1 VAQPGSALALGARGR
16 RFESGRPDLPAQGP
30 RPPQGQEKRIEIRW
44 RDLDSYGHVNQAVYL
59 TYAEEVLDD
68 WFRTRL
74 GREPGTVWDYVARR
88 TTIDYR
94 DELRLADRVAVG
106 TTELVAL
113 GTTSVTAK
121 VTLSAPDG
129 RVATELEL
137 VVVVIDGQGG
147 APRPLSDAERA
158 ALAGEGQEFVAAGVE
173 PLG

>member
-1 VAQPGSALALGARGR
+1 VPH
-16 RFESGRPDLPAQGP
+16 
-30 RPPQGQEKRIEIRW
+30 EKRIEIRW

-59 TYAEEVLDD
+59 TFAEEVLDD

-74 GREPGTVWDYVARR
+74 GRDAGTVWDYVARR

-94 DELRLADRVAVG
+94 DELRLTDRVAVG
-106 TTELVAL
+106 SAELVRL

-137 VVVVIDGQGG
+137 VVVAIDGRGG
-147 APRPLSDAERA
+147 SARPLTDRERS
-158 ALAGEGQEFVAAGVE
+158 LLVD
-173 PLG
+173 

>member
-1 VAQPGSALALGARGR
+1 VH
-16 RFESGRPDLPAQGP
+16 
-30 RPPQGQEKRIEIRW
+30 EKRIEIRW

-59 TYAEEVLDD
+59 TFAEEVLDD

-74 GREPGTVWDYVARR
+74 GRAAGTVWDYVARR

-94 DELRLADRVAVG
+94 GELRLTDRVAVG
-106 TTELVAL
+106 SAELVRL

-137 VVVVIDGQGG
+137 VVVAIDGQGG
-147 APRPLSDAERA
+147 AARPLTDRERS
-158 ALAGEGQEFVAAGVE
+158 LLVD
-173 PLG
+173 